1 MSTLRSA
8 PNPSL
13 FEAPTNEDID
23 NALSVL
29 AEAPGPTPF
38 VPPPPPAAARKAVAV
53 RGRGPASPTPVK
65 DDASNEPTRVGG
77 LHEEFGVN
85 DAVTGKATVLPET
98 GLPDGTP
105 IEALVSDDL
114 TSARPNAGG
123 IPTAPQSEPASNA
136 PRRLAGRAARARTST
151 AAEGRCA
158 AGETR
163 NGRRP
168 RR

>member
-1 MSTLRSA
+1 MPSRPRRRPVSQPPSGPAATRFGRGRNTTGVSTLRSA
-8 PNPSL
+8 PNPAL

-38 VPPPPPAAARKAVAV
+38 VPPPPPAAPRKAFAV
-53 RGRGPASPTPVK
+53 RARGPASPAPVN

-105 IEALVSDDL
+105 IEALV
-114 TSARPNAGG
+114 T
-123 IPTAPQSEPASNA
+123 
-136 PRRLAGRAARARTST
+136 
-151 AAEGRCA
+151 
-158 AGETR
+158 
-163 NGRRP
+163 
-168 RR
+168 